1 MIARKS
7 QIDALLL
14 RAQNQ
19 LADIAEE
26 YKSSLTNQ
34 NISNILKVDIKNFCE
49 NLRSVLDYLSHEI
62 HELYCSSS
70 SNSRF
75 YFPILPDNY
84 QFTSRMNQWFP
95 SLSTKN
101 IAIYSFLESIQ
112 PYQPNYKWLGDFNK
126 VNNENKHGS
135 LVQQTRKETIKITA
149 KSNLGGGSVTWAPKN
164 VKFGLGVYINGVP
177 VNPATQMPIPSPTQ
191 TVTKTIWVDFIFDG
205 INQSALKLLID
216 SFTGISNIY
225 KKLEAMI

>member
-19 LADIAEE
+19 LADITEE
-26 YKSSLTNQ
+26 YKSSLANQ
-34 NISNILKVDIKNFCE
+34 NISDLLKVDIKNFCE

-75 YFPILPDNY
+75 YFPILPDNS
-84 QFTSRMNQWFP
+84 QFTSCMNQWFP

-101 IAIYSFLESIQ
+101 IAMYSFLESIQ

-149 KSNLGGGSVTWAPKN
+149 KSTLGGGSVTWVPKS

-191 TVTKTIWVDFIFDG
+191 TVTKTIWVDFIFEG
-205 INQSALKLLID
+205 INQSALKLLND
-216 SFTGISNIY
+216 SFAGISNIY

>member
-1 MIARKS
+1 MITRKS

-19 LADIAEE
+19 LTDIAEE
-26 YKSSLTNQ
+26 YKNSLANQ
-34 NISNILKVDIKNFCE
+34 NISNLLKVNIKNYCE

-62 HELYCSSS
+62 HELYYSSS

-75 YFPILPDNY
+75 YFPILSDNS

-101 IAIYSFLESIQ
+101 IAIYNFLESIQ
-112 PYQPNYKWLGDFNK
+112 PYQANYKWLGDFNK

-149 KSNLGGGSVTWAPKN
+149 KSTFGGGSVTWIPKS
-164 VKFGLGVYINGVP
+164 VKFGRGVYINGVP
-177 VNPATQMPIPSPTQ
+177 VNPVTQMPIPSPTQ
-191 TVTKTIWVDFIFDG
+191 TVTKNIWVDFVFDG
-205 INQSALKLLID
+205 INQSALKLLND
-216 SFTGISNIY
+216 SFTGISDIY
-225 KKLEAMI
+225 KKLEATI